1 MNHHTKEE
9 IPHAEGA
16 EAKAVEKSAPRFPE
30 AGFVQKRKARIDMHT
45 LLEGEQVKIDV
56 KSMAMEE
63 LMALKSAKDISNAT
77 RSEVEKELKKRLD
90 PEDQDTVEV

>member
-1 MNHHTKEE
+1 MNPRRAEE
-9 IPHAEGA
+9 IPEVEGA
-16 EAKAVEKSAPRFPE
+16 ETKAVEKTTNRFPE